1 LPVWIYAMPTMGC
14 QPAHYRILYLEL
26 RQRPMSRE
34 HARPVRR
41 AGRGASPGAGRGHR
55 GHRTQRPRG
64 QVGPPGPHTPYPI
77 QPSSLLDPGG
87 ERWPISP
94 PLAPLIAQLVQQ
106 GLITYYWATSTRAS
120 ECPTSALTRNTT
132 RAGIAP
138 PLPPICSSICTQ
150 SVCLYLPVYVCLRA
164 LAHLYV

>member
-1 LPVWIYAMPTMGC
+1 VPVGVT
-14 QPAHYRILYLEL
+14 
-26 RQRPMSRE
+26 
-34 HARPVRR
+34 
-41 AGRGASPGAGRGHR
+41 GATEPSGPGAKLDPPDPIPHPAQLLTG
-55 GHRTQRPRG
+55 PRG
-64 QVGPPGPHTPYPI
+64 RTVIAASGP
-77 QPSSLLDPGG
+77 
-87 ERWPISP
+87 SP
-94 PLAPLIAQLVQQ
+94 PLIAQLVQQ
-106 GLITYYWATSTRAS
+106 GLIACYWATSTRAS